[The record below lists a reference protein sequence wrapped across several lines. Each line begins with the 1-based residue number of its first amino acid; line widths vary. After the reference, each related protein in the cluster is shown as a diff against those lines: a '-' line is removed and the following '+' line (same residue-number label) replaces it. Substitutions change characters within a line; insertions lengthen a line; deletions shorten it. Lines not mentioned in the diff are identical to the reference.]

1 MATQMPPPRTPPGG
15 TGKTP
20 NGGATVETEVE
31 LLKVIVTR
39 EGQKVSAQWAIHPQI
54 KQDLQSGEWKEVSE
68 LMAKVTSI
76 VGSRFSEILA
86 KADSDKP
93 GTA

>member
-1 MATQMPPPRTPPGG
+1 MASQVPPPGG

-39 EGQKVSAQWAIHPQI
+39 EGRKVSAQWAIHPQI
-54 KQDLQSGEWKEVSE
+54 KQDLQSNEWKEVSA
-68 LMAKVTSI
+68 LMAKVTDI
-76 VGSRFSEILA
+76 VGTRFAEILTEA
-86 KADSDKP
+86 EPDKP